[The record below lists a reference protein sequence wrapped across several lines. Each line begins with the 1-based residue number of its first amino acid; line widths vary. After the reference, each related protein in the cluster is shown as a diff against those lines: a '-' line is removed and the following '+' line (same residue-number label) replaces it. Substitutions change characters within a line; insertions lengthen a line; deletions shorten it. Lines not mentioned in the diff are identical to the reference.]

1 MRDQQR
7 RADRQQRVEP
17 LAEPCRLM
25 RARSGELRL
34 KLGYALFER
43 ARAPLPR
50 IPAQENANTPAAG
63 FVRRCG
69 VRHVVDPQPIV
80 VGSIR
85 DFSHNYATLLSGLY
99 RRRKGTPMARRK
111 RQNPFLSMAQVYL
124 NQHMPDMSGARLQLR
139 MLDGPPGSPRYA
151 VTAEVCRHIC
161 PYGVL
166 PAQAALGKCTVF
178 DCP

>member
-1 MRDQQR
+1 
-7 RADRQQRVEP
+7 
-17 LAEPCRLM
+17 
-25 RARSGELRL
+25 
-34 KLGYALFER
+34 
-43 ARAPLPR
+43 
-50 IPAQENANTPAAG
+50 
-63 FVRRCG
+63 
-69 VRHVVDPQPIV
+69 
-80 VGSIR
+80 
-85 DFSHNYATLLSGLY
+85 
-99 RRRKGTPMARRK
+99 MARRK

-178 DCP
+178 DCPLRQSVRLLLDRRGAVLHATRNTLHWN